1 VSEAQPYRES
11 TGDKVS
17 KSNGKGVAVKIR
29 NVTKIFGKQKAV
41 DDVSF
46 DIPAGT
52 VFGLLGPN
60 GAGKT
65 TLFSIMA
72 NFLKPAAG
80 SIEVLGVNVD
90 RIGELRGKL
99 TILPQDALFQA
110 NVPVREQLEFFAL
123 LNGMTKAE
131 AAEET
136 TRVLTMVGLMEAQK
150 KNARA
155 LSHGMTKRLGI
166 AQAFMGKPEVIVLD
180 EPTAGLDPINAG
192 AVRALIN
199 DIKNKANATLIIS
212 SHNLAEIQ
220 EMCAAV
226 AILHNGKL
234 VECKSVAELT
244 EAKGVVRMMFGRK
257 LSDAD
262 LAKLKALPGVGDVE
276 VDTSNEYSIDLK
288 LSAGQTT
295 DQLIGQLVSELAK
308 NGIVPRSVK
317 EGASLE
323 EKFLEATRDKPS

>member
-1 VSEAQPYRES
+1 MSEPYRSS
-11 TGDKVS
+11 TEAS
-17 KSNGKGVAVKIR
+17 PAVRIR
-29 NVTKIFGKQKAV
+29 NVSKVFGKQKAL

-46 DIPAGT
+46 DIPLGS
-52 VFGLLGPN
+52 VFGVLGPN

-72 NFLKPAAG
+72 NFLKPASG
-80 SIEVLGVNVD
+80 SIEVLGTNVD
-90 RIGELRGKL
+90 KIGDLQGRL
-99 TILPQDALFQA
+99 SILPQDALFQS

-123 LNGMTKAE
+123 LSGMTQQG

-136 TRVLTMVGLMEAQK
+136 TRVLTMVGLLESQK

-180 EPTAGLDPINAG
+180 EPTAGLDPINAS
-192 AVRALIN
+192 AVRRLIL
-199 DIKNKANATLIIS
+199 DIKMKAKATLLIS

-220 EMCAAV
+220 ELCAAV

-234 VECKSVAELT
+234 VEYKSIAELT
-244 EAKGVVRMMFGRK
+244 EAKGVVRMTFGRK
-257 LSDAD
+257 LSDPE
-262 LAKLKALPGVGDVE
+262 LAILKAQPGVGDVE
-276 VDTSNEYSIDLK
+276 IDTANEYSIDLK
-288 LSAGQTT
+288 LASGQAA
-295 DQLIGQLVSELAK
+295 DQLIGTLVSELAK
-308 NGIVPRSVK
+308 AGLVPRSVK

-323 EKFLEATRDKPS
+323 EKFLEATRQPS

>member
-1 VSEAQPYRES
+1 MAGPEPYRS
-11 TGDKVS
+11 PGDVNTPAVS
-17 KSNGKGVAVKIR
+17 IK
-29 NVTKIFGKQKAV
+29 NVSKIFGKQRAL

-46 DIPAGT
+46 DIPRGS

-72 NFLKPAAG
+72 NFLRPASG
-80 SIEVLGVNVD
+80 RIEVLGIDVE
-90 RIGELRGKL
+90 RIGDLRGRL
-99 TILPQDALFQA
+99 TILPQDALYQS

-123 LNGMTKAE
+123 LGGMTKAQ

-136 TRVLTMVGLMEAQK
+136 TRVLTMVGLLDAQK

-166 AQAFMGKPEVIVLD
+166 AQAFMGNPEVIVLD
-180 EPTAGLDPINAG
+180 EPTAGLDPVNAA
-192 AVRALIN
+192 AVRRLIN
-199 DIKNKANATLIIS
+199 DIKVKAKATMIVS

-220 EMCAAV
+220 ELCSAV

-234 VECKSVAELT
+234 VEHKSVAELT
-244 EAKGVVRMMFGRK
+244 EHKGNVRMTFGRK
-257 LSDAD
+257 LNELEIGRIRS
-262 LAKLKALPGVGDVE
+262 LPGVGAVD
-276 VDTSNEYSIDLK
+276 VDTQHEYTIELV
-288 LSAGQTT
+288 LAQGQSTE
-295 DQLIGQLVSELAK
+295 QLIGALVAELAK
-308 NGIVPRSVK
+308 GGLIPRSVK

-323 EKFLEATRDKPS
+323 EKFLEATGASGQAS